1 MALAIFLALQASGLW
16 LRYPKLQNLIPSY
29 PWIAPGWRAWG
40 IKFCYLATFSEM
52 RVLLRE
58 GMAAWK
64 VLPLLAF
71 FLLAA
76 ALSADAQKFKME
88 ELDFTEAEADPATG
102 QLCITRKY
110 CLANAEELAK
120 RLPQEPCFPPG
131 CNCNADGDCTNGTAP
146 YCADCRCSS
155 FPQGRT
161 RCIRTCDFHV
171 IFLVG

>member
-1 MALAIFLALQASGLW
+1 MTA
-16 LRYPKLQNLIPSY
+16 YP
-29 PWIAPGWRAWG
+29 A
-40 IKFCYLATFSEM
+40 FS
-52 RVLLRE
+52 
-58 GMAAWK
+58 
-64 VLPLLAF
+64 LLAF
-71 FLLAA
+71 LLLLAG
-76 ALSADAQKFKME
+76 ALPTASAQKFKTE
-88 ELDFTEAEADPATG
+88 ELDFTDAETDPATG

-161 RCIRTCDFHV
+161 SCTRACDFMRHFV
-171 IFLVG
+171 SRLVE